1 MLHDN
6 SYRMFDSHV
15 SAHEIGFYVRQR
27 MQLAGLDVED
37 AQAKDAIERRW
48 STNRPTAC
56 VDYPFWYC
64 SPESSKGPRMYTDV
78 CAVRL

>member
-27 MQLAGLDVED
+27 MQLAGLDAED
-37 AQAKDAIERRW
+37 ASLLYPSDFPRR
-48 STNRPTAC
+48 A
-56 VDYPFWYC
+56 
-64 SPESSKGPRMYTDV
+64 
-78 CAVRL
+78 L